1 VTVHDALLFDA
12 TLVLQAQADRGNAG
26 TSGSRQRQTVLVD
39 SRGLRY
45 GNDGLRIALQTR
57 RQKARQAA
65 CSWDAAQ
72 LLATAEADIIDYLVA
87 TYSVEHPVLHPELAV
102 HAPVSEVIQGRV
114 TIVTAVPFDGD
125 REILDLCLSRPFF
138 GRPAAQVG
146 RGELRL
152 RWAGRIQASAEPAGI
167 QAKVRRYFD
176 SQLGRVEKC
185 LTLCRGDID
194 WHNAW
199 LRKLVSSVIAERKAG
214 LMADRR
220 LEASLGFPAPPR
232 AEATEFAVPVARR
245 KIETLRRPAASAPSQ
260 PEWVLPE
267 AQYEQALAVL
277 RNARNALER
286 GPAMTAYLAE
296 EKIRDLLLVF
306 LNAQFE
312 GAAAGE
318 VFNAAGKT
326 DILIRAEDR
335 NVFIAECKIW
345 NGPATI
351 RDALGQLLSYLTWR
365 DTKAALLVFIRHGE
379 PPTEVISKAVKEIEG
394 HPNYK
399 RTFAT
404 GEDGERYNFI
414 VHAAGDPDREIR
426 LAFLP
431 FALQDRDDARQRRAA
446 SAKDAKHPRRRASA
460 STRPRDFGSAG
471 S

>member
-1 VTVHDALLFDA
+1 
-12 TLVLQAQADRGNAG
+12 
-26 TSGSRQRQTVLVD
+26 
-39 SRGLRY
+39 
-45 GNDGLRIALQTR
+45 
-57 RQKARQAA
+57 
-65 CSWDAAQ
+65 
-72 LLATAEADIIDYLVA
+72 
-87 TYSVEHPVLHPELAV
+87 
-102 HAPVSEVIQGRV
+102 VIQGRV

-125 REILDLCLSRPFF
+125 SEIFDLCLSRPFV
-138 GRPAAQVG
+138 GRPDAQLG
-146 RGELRL
+146 KGELRL
-152 RWAGRIQASAEPAGI
+152 RWAGRIQASADPARI

-176 SQLGRVEKC
+176 SQLGKVEKC
-185 LTLCRGDID
+185 LSLCRGDIAR
-194 WHNAW
+194 HNAR
-199 LRKLVSSVIAERKAG
+199 LRELVSSVIAERKAG

-232 AEATEFAVPVARR
+232 AEAPQFAVPVARR
-245 KIETLRRPAASAPSQ
+245 KIETLRRPAANAPSQ

-267 AQYEQALAVL
+267 AQYEQALTVL

-286 GPAMTAYLAE
+286 GPAMTAYLDE

-345 NGPATI
+345 KGPTTI

-379 PPTEVISKAVKEIEG
+379 PPTEVINKAIKEIEG

-399 RTFAT
+399 RTFRT

-431 FALQDRDDARQRRAA
+431 FALQDRDNPRQRRPA
-446 SAKDAKHPRRRASA
+446 SAEDAKHPRRRAST
-460 STRPRDFGSAG
+460 STGPRDSGTAG
-471 S
+471 T

>member
-1 VTVHDALLFDA
+1 
-12 TLVLQAQADRGNAG
+12 
-26 TSGSRQRQTVLVD
+26 VD

-45 GNDGLRIALQTR
+45 GNDGLRIALRTR
-57 RQKARQAA
+57 RQEARHAA
-65 CSWDAAQ
+65 YSWDAGQ
-72 LLATAEADIIDYLVA
+72 LLATAEADIIDYLAA
-87 TYSVEHPVLHPELAV
+87 TYSVECPVLHPELAV
-102 HAPVSEVIQGRV
+102 HLPVSEVVQRRV

-125 REILDLCLSRPFF
+125 SEIFRLCLSRPFF
-138 GRPAAQVG
+138 GRPDAQVG
-146 RGELRL
+146 KGELRL
-152 RWAGRIQASAEPAGI
+152 RWGGIIPPGADPAGI
-167 QAKVRRYFD
+167 QAKVRRHFD
-176 SQLGRVEKC
+176 TQLCTVEKC
-185 LTLCRGDID
+185 LSLCRGDID
-194 WHNAW
+194 RHNAR
-199 LRKLVSSVIAERKAG
+199 LRELVSSVIAERKAG

-220 LEASLGFPAPPR
+220 LEASLGFPAPLR
-232 AEATEFAVPVARR
+232 TEAPQFAVPVARR

-286 GPAMTAYLAE
+286 GPAMTAYLDE

-345 NGPATI
+345 NGAATI

-379 PPTEVISKAVKEIEG
+379 PPTKVISRAITEIEG

-399 RTFAT
+399 RTFRT

-431 FALQDRDDARQRRAA
+431 FALQDRDDSRQQR
-446 SAKDAKHPRRRASA
+446 SRRRAST
-460 STRPRDFGSAG
+460 STRPRDSGTAG